1 MTNGLG
7 NVDTD
12 NANAGSPHGS
22 SDSRL
27 AVGDVSERGS
37 SGSRA
42 GNGGAVHGGVTPIPS
57 SIVQALCQIMVTVDA
72 VKKSQRNQHGG
83 YNFASTDDIYA
94 AVTRKMGEVGL
105 ILLSLEDRCEI
116 KRIEKDGKT
125 AQWAHMEFSFVLA
138 TTSDTWTDQ
147 RAKRTLYIQVTGPQ
161 TFQAAQSYVEKA
173 YLRSLLKLPTG
184 DMDLDSMPQAD
195 NEDDQVALA
204 GPRAKRKSS
213 AEGKRDGSV
222 ADFNKLVAAIA
233 AASNRDDL
241 QTLYMDNADTNG
253 PWAGMPSK
261 WAGLL
266 QDDYDAKMEGFAAL
280 TAAE

>member
-1 MTNGLG
+1 M
-7 NVDTD
+7 D
-12 NANAGSPHGS
+12 NSNAHAGMEPGAQGA
-22 SDSRL
+22 DAKLR
-27 AVGDVSERGS
+27 GDGADGRGS
-37 SGSRA
+37 DRSAVADLAAGGSHR
-42 GNGGAVHGGVTPIPS
+42 GVTPIPS
-57 SIVQALCQIMVTVDA
+57 SIVQAICQIMVTVEA

-105 ILLSLEDRCEI
+105 VLLSLEDRCEI

-125 AQWAHMEFSFVLA
+125 AQWAHMEFSFILA
-138 TTSDTWTDQ
+138 TTRDTWTDA

-195 NEDDQVALA
+195 NEDDQIALV
-204 GPRAKRKSS
+204 GGKKRKSS

-222 ADFNKLVAAIA
+222 KTFNELRAAISESINPEMLRHVRTSNAEEWASMPERWA
-233 AASNRDDL
+233 A
-241 QTLYMDNADTNG
+241 TLDE
-253 PWAGMPSK
+253 
-261 WAGLL
+261 
-266 QDDYDAKMEGFAAL
+266 DYEVKMSSFGAVQ
-280 TAAE
+280 AAE

>member
-1 MTNGLG
+1 MEPGLER
-7 NVDTD
+7 
-12 NANAGSPHGS
+12 P
-22 SDSRL
+22 
-27 AVGDVSERGS
+27 VGELRTGGGDR
-37 SGSRA
+37 
-42 GNGGAVHGGVTPIPS
+42 GGAVRVSDSGGLPSGGVPGAVAPIPP
-57 SIVQALCQIMVTVDA
+57 SIVQAICQIMVTVEA

-105 ILLSLEDRCEI
+105 VLLSLEDRCEI

-125 AQWAHMEFSFVLA
+125 AQWAHMEFSFILA
-138 TTSDTWTDQ
+138 TTRDTWTDA

-195 NEDDQVALA
+195 NEDDQVALV
-204 GPRAKRKSS
+204 GGKRRKSS

-222 ADFNKLVAAIA
+222 KTFNELRAAIA
-233 AASNRDDL
+233 ESINPEMLRHVRTSNAEEWASMPERWAA
-241 QTLYMDNADTNG
+241 TLDE
-253 PWAGMPSK
+253 
-261 WAGLL
+261 
-266 QDDYDAKMEGFAAL
+266 DYEVKMSSFGAVQ
-280 TAAE
+280 AAE